1 MRDLIYSVDKWTS
14 YLWRNLV
21 KTSPVAKDHVAR
33 GTAKVPTFDSFARE
47 VFARLYSSPKPK
59 DKLRPEDAWAKT
71 LHASLDELP
80 AFGKLQAYC
89 AHNKDLASAATVN
102 LLEQLVDKL
111 PDAPSPI
118 DDPEKRRE
126 EVRGL
131 LDFLRSLDPAPPPE
145 GTPPDP
151 SRAALEQA
159 LAEARKRGAAAVAAM
174 AEYDAALKPDDI
186 RAALRRSVD
195 AAASEAE
202 ETAAAIAGLSGF
214 GGTQGTAHTQ
224 DALAAAL
231 KSSDALKR
239 LALLAGRMR
248 RIAMNKRRTRT
259 SASAS
264 EVTDITTGSDL
275 SRVLPHELSKLN
287 DPLLALDFL
296 RSFLEGGLLQYELA
310 GHEKEGR
317 GPVVVLVD
325 DSDSM
330 DGPRSIF
337 ARAAALALADL
348 ALSDRR
354 SCRLIRFSHKLRATC
369 DLRPGR
375 DDTGTILAF
384 LDGPPEG
391 GTNFELPLLAA
402 REAVDSAPICA
413 RADVVLITDGEA
425 ELSAPFLAD
434 WHARSRKDGLHT
446 YAVHIGG
453 HAPPVLSSLT
463 KDVIVLPS
471 LIPEKLEDKLF
482 APMVAPLA

>member
-1 MRDLIYSVDKWTS
+1 MRDLIYTVDKWTS
-14 YLWRNLV
+14 YLWRSLL
-21 KTSPVAKDHVAR
+21 KASPVVSEHIDR
-33 GTAKVPTFDSFARE
+33 GRAKVPTFDSFARE
-47 VFARLYSSPKPK
+47 VFARLYSSPKVRQ
-59 DKLRPEDAWAKT
+59 KLRPEDTWAKT

-80 AFGKLQAYC
+80 TFAKLQAYC
-89 AHNKDLASAATVN
+89 AHNKDLASAAAAN

-111 PDAPSPI
+111 PDAPKPM

-131 LDFLRSLDPAPPPE
+131 LDFLNALDPAE
-145 GTPPDP
+145 AAGATDEA
-151 SRAALEQA
+151 RAALEMA
-159 LAEARKRGAAAVAAM
+159 LAEAREGGAAAVAAM
-174 AEYDAALKPDDI
+174 AAYNAGLSPDDM

-195 AAASEAE
+195 VAAAEAE
-202 ETAAAIAGLSGF
+202 EMTAAMAGLSGL
-214 GGTQGTAHTQ
+214 GGVQGSEQTQS
-224 DALAAAL
+224 ALGAAL
-231 KSSDALKR
+231 KSSDAMKR

-259 SASAS
+259 TAAAS

-275 SRVLPHELSKLN
+275 ARALPHELSKLN
-287 DPLLALDFL
+287 DPLLSLDFL
-296 RSFLEGGLLQYELA
+296 RSFLEGGLFQYELA
-310 GHEKEGR
+310 GNEKEGR
-317 GPVVVLVD
+317 GPIVVLID

-375 DDTGTILAF
+375 DDTGAILSF

-402 REAVDSAPICA
+402 RQAVDSAPTCA

-425 ELSAPFLAD
+425 ELSVPFLND
-434 WHARSRKDGLHT
+434 WHARSKRDGLHT

-453 HAPPVLSSLT
+453 HAPAVLSALT

-482 APMVAPLA
+482 APIISH